1 MTYVVRRGG
10 PTAFTGLPTPAP
22 ALSPRSSH
30 SGVVTQL
37 KRIGSGT
44 AKQLYDDGLSFFCC
58 DPQDQG
64 AIDYI
69 GKMAQRYGWAQQ
81 TDRVW
86 TVTETGNALT
96 PPPSLAVHQV
106 LTRIF
111 SLADP
116 VKTEAK
122 DWVPLIAIVIGAT
135 ASATA
140 IKGFGTLDVIRVL
153 ALAVL
158 VVSVAIQLWG
168 EYHIVIAFNQ
178 WRHPPSWAKRDKPIK
193 DDYYSWWRLA
203 VNALFD
209 LAVIAA
215 FGLLIFWQPI
225 PRTRCGSST
234 RRIPTRTSCKILRL
248 GRPRP
253 LGPEAPLSLGVEC
266 ADDRFDRSGDFRAVR
281 GHAPLPA
288 GKRSHQCRP
297 GRPAR
302 SRFLYQSDELKRPPA
317 WPLVAGS
324 LEFLPVTFL
333 DVREVV
339 VRVVQANV
347 EVDHLRG

>member
-1 MTYVVRRGG
+1 MAFGKQKKGRGAELIADAG
-10 PTAFTGLPTPAP
+10 AHARAEEPRPAASAAQDAALPTPHTAQTAAMATQAGTAAKDTHGAQDDA
-22 ALSPRSSH
+22 ALARRYFIRDDDSRTRRLFAQEF
-30 SGVVTQL
+30 VTQL

-44 AKQLYDDGLSFFCC
+44 AEQLYDDGMSFFCC

-64 AIDYI
+64 AIDYV
-69 GKMAQRYGWAQQ
+69 GRMAQRYGWAQQ
-81 TDRVW
+81 TDGVW

-140 IKGFGTLDVIRVL
+140 IKGFGTLDVIRML
-153 ALAVL
+153 ALTVL

-168 EYHIVIAFNQ
+168 EYQIVIAFNQ
-178 WRHPPSWAKRDKPIK
+178 WRHPPSWVKRDKPIK

-225 PRTRCGSST
+225 PSPTTIAPWLWTVALLVVVIGGLLLILQLRWRK
-234 RRIPTRTSCKILRL
+234 RRKEYVNDRRLDTRL
-248 GRPRP
+248 GSREPPR
-253 LGPEAPLSLGVEC
+253 A
-266 ADDRFDRSGDFRAVR
+266 
-281 GHAPLPA
+281 
-288 GKRSHQCRP
+288 
-297 GRPAR
+297 
-302 SRFLYQSDELKRPPA
+302 
-317 WPLVAGS
+317 
-324 LEFLPVTFL
+324 
-333 DVREVV
+333 
-339 VRVVQANV
+339 
-347 EVDHLRG
+347 

>member
-1 MTYVVRRGG
+1 MAFGKPKKEPRGVRGAELIVDAGAHARAEE
-10 PTAFTGLPTPAP
+10 PRPAASAAQDAAHPTPHTAHAAAIAQEAGTASNNEDGVQDDA
-22 ALSPRSSH
+22 ALARRYFIRDDDSRTRRLFAQEF
-30 SGVVTQL
+30 VTQL
-37 KRIGSGT
+37 KRIGSGS
-44 AKQLYDDGLSFFCC
+44 AKQLYDDGISFFCC

-81 TDRVW
+81 TDGVW
-86 TVTETGNALT
+86 TVTETGNKLT

-158 VVSVAIQLWG
+158 IVSVAIQLWG
-168 EYHIVIAFNQ
+168 EYRIVRAFNQ
-178 WRHPPSWAKRDKPIK
+178 WRNPPSWMKRDKPIK
-193 DDYYSWWRLA
+193 DDYYSWQRLA

-225 PRTRCGSST
+225 PCPKATIGAISIPPWLWTVALLGIVIGGLLLILQLRW
-234 RRIPTRTSCKILRL
+234 RRHRQEYVNLHRLDTRL
-248 GRPRP
+248 GWR
-253 LGPEAPLSLGVEC
+253 
-266 ADDRFDRSGDFRAVR
+266 
-281 GHAPLPA
+281 
-288 GKRSHQCRP
+288 K
-297 GRPAR
+297 
-302 SRFLYQSDELKRPPA
+302 PPA
-317 WPLVAGS
+317 A
-324 LEFLPVTFL
+324 
-333 DVREVV
+333 
-339 VRVVQANV
+339 
-347 EVDHLRG
+347 